1 MSSAPKSGPRH
12 ADKTGAKASVKA
24 VAHRRSGEVR
34 AGLPSIGLALGGGG
48 ARGLAHILMLEVLD
62 ELGIRPAVI
71 AGTSIGALFGA
82 AYAAGL
88 TAKEIRILT
97 ESALG
102 NRLDLL
108 RLLIAARAE
117 PMLKLLRF
125 LPVRHALLNP
135 ETVLGALLPRNF
147 PTEFHELFIPLHLVA
162 TDFYA
167 QEAVVMTGGP
177 LRSAMAASI
186 ALPAVFSP
194 VMRDARVLMD
204 GGLVNPLPF
213 DILRGEADVIVAI
226 DVSGASS
233 EAGHRGHPSAFSALI
248 NASQILQR
256 TIVRE
261 KLKAEQPD
269 VYIDVDEVDQFGIL
283 DFHRFRQILEAA
295 KPAQDQ
301 LRRQLTRILT
311 SQTAETIPI
320 AGPESAGSAKRPRGA
335 RFRTLAR
342 DPEET

>member
-1 MSSAPKSGPRH
+1 MSSASKPVSTAGTPAQTKALAPRR
-12 ADKTGAKASVKA
+12 A
-24 VAHRRSGEVR
+24 GEVR

-62 ELGIRPAVI
+62 ELGIRPKVI

-97 ESALG
+97 ETALG
-102 NRLDLL
+102 SRLDLV

-117 PMLKLLRF
+117 PMLKFLRF
-125 LPVRHALLNP
+125 LPVRQALLNP

-147 PTEFHELFIPLHLVA
+147 PNEFHELFIPLHLVA

-233 EAGHRGHPSAFSALI
+233 EAGHRGQPSAFSALI

-301 LRRQLTRILT
+301 LRRQLMRILT
-311 SQTAETIPI
+311 SQPAETMPI
-320 AGPESAGSAKRPRGA
+320 LAPQAGDKPKRGRGGA
-335 RFRTLAR
+335 RFRSLPRGEDEA
-342 DPEET
+342 

>member
-1 MSSAPKSGPRH
+1 MSSSGKP
-12 ADKTGAKASVKA
+12 DAKPQVKA
-24 VAHRRSGEVR
+24 LAPRRAGEVR
-34 AGLPSIGLALGGGG
+34 AGLPRIGLALGGGG
-48 ARGLAHILMLEVLD
+48 ARGLAHILMLEVFD
-62 ELGIRPAVI
+62 ELGIRPTII
-71 AGTSIGALFGA
+71 AGTSIGALYGA
-82 AYAAGL
+82 AYASGL
-88 TAKEIRILT
+88 TAKEIRVLT
-97 ESALG
+97 ETSLG
-102 NRLDLL
+102 SRLDLL
-108 RLLIAARAE
+108 RLLLAARAE

-147 PTEFHELFIPLHLVA
+147 PAEFHELYIPLQLVA
-162 TDFYA
+162 TDYYA
-167 QEAVVMTGGP
+167 QEAVVMSGGP

-233 EAGHRGHPSAFSALI
+233 EAGHRGQPSAFSALI

-261 KLKAEQPD
+261 KLKAQQPD
-269 VYIDVDEVDQFGIL
+269 VYVDVDEVDAFGIL
-283 DFHRFRQILEAA
+283 DFHRFGQILEAA
-295 KPAQDQ
+295 KPAQDK

-311 SQTAETIPI
+311 SQPAETLPI
-320 AGPESAGSAKRPRGA
+320 APPEVGKGGRRPRGIA
-335 RFRTLAR
+335 RFRSLAR
-342 DPEET
+342 GEDDN

>member
-1 MSSAPKSGPRH
+1 MSSAPKSRSTAGAPVGTKALAPRR
-12 ADKTGAKASVKA
+12 A
-24 VAHRRSGEVR
+24 GEVR

-62 ELGIRPAVI
+62 ELGIRPSVI
-71 AGTSIGALFGA
+71 AGTSIGALYGA

-97 ESALG
+97 ETALG
-102 NRLDLL
+102 SRLDLV

-117 PMLKLLRF
+117 PMLKFLRF
-125 LPVRHALLNP
+125 LPVRQALLNP

-147 PTEFHELFIPLHLVA
+147 PAEFHELFIPLHLVA

-213 DILRGEADVIVAI
+213 DILKGEADVIVAI

-233 EAGHRGHPSAFSALI
+233 EAGHRGQPSAFSALI

-261 KLKAEQPD
+261 KLKAQQPD

-311 SQTAETIPI
+311 SQPAETLPI
-320 AGPESAGSAKRPRGA
+320 AAPEAPAKGRRPRGVA
-335 RFRTLAR
+335 RFRSPPRGDGEA
-342 DPEET
+342 